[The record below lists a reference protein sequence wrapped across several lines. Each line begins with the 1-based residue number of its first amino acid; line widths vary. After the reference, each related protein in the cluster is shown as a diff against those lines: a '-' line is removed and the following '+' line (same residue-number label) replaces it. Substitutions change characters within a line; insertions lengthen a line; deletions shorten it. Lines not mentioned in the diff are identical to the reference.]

1 MIVTVIP
8 GHGTLWLDL
17 NAIYQ
22 FDKIICWGASQ
33 NRLYV
38 KTFQSYHFHHGL
50 ASKNYYR
57 YLVLTL
63 WTPIVRSKSA

>member
-1 MIVTVIP
+1 MIATVIP

-22 FDKIICWGASQ
+22 FAKIICWGASQ

-38 KTFQSYHFHHGL
+38 KTNL

-57 YLVLTL
+57 YLATL
-63 WTPIVRSKSA
+63 WTPIVRSNSARNF